1 MGTNANTASVAQTIH
16 SGTTGYSEKAAN
28 QLDAGQFSPVFAF
41 YTASGLQASAPA
53 GSTHDTMYYN
63 IVSPMMSREDNG
75 GKNRGPLGDWDQE
88 EAFVEFYTKAL
99 TGLAYSQN
107 ESGSLVRNGSEVSC
121 KFMIQLLNGN
131 GSGLDSIETA
141 YEQTA
146 LLVNNP
152 EDGIDK
158 RRNWHKFSAP
168 LSEIVAAAGSDGAHD
183 DGFRFVIQY
192 KHTRTNSSW
201 TRAHS
206 GTGQSTHGI
215 FGHLK
220 GFALTELRITKGL
233 TVNTAIKSVA
243 DVSTVTKMVTP
254 QITGHGTD
262 SLVIGKTGVNT
273 TVSGS
278 ITHLEQPAFSAIMNG
293 NQSNLA
299 MDENVTLQFDEE
311 IFDVGADFNT
321 ATYTFTAPIT
331 GKYFFSAEI
340 AMNASGQNDN
350 YEAIG
355 KLITSNRN
363 YITKIPQSAGE
374 NNTVNFSQIC
384 DMDAN
389 DTAYVQLKLEDTGG
403 SDELDVNAGS
413 SSALTTRFTG
423 YLLG

>member
-1 MGTNANTASVAQTIH
+1 
-16 SGTTGYSEKAAN
+16 
-28 QLDAGQFSPVFAF
+28 
-41 YTASGLQASAPA
+41 
-53 GSTHDTMYYN
+53 
-63 IVSPMMSREDNG
+63 
-75 GKNRGPLGDWDQE
+75 
-88 EAFVEFYTKAL
+88 
-99 TGLAYSQN
+99 
-107 ESGSLVRNGSEVSC
+107 
-121 KFMIQLLNGN
+121 
-131 GSGLDSIETA
+131 
-141 YEQTA
+141 
-146 LLVNNP
+146 
-152 EDGIDK
+152 
-158 RRNWHKFSAP
+158 
-168 LSEIVAAAGSDGAHD
+168 
-183 DGFRFVIQY
+183 
-192 KHTRTNSSW
+192 
-201 TRAHS
+201 
-206 GTGQSTHGI
+206 
-215 FGHLK
+215 
-220 GFALTELRITKGL
+220 
-233 TVNTAIKSVA
+233 
-243 DVSTVTKMVTP
+243 
-254 QITGHGTD
+254 
-262 SLVIGKTGVNT
+262 
-273 TVSGS
+273 
-278 ITHLEQPAFSAIMNG
+278 MNG

-389 DTAYVQLKLEDTGG
+389 DTAYVQLKLEETGG